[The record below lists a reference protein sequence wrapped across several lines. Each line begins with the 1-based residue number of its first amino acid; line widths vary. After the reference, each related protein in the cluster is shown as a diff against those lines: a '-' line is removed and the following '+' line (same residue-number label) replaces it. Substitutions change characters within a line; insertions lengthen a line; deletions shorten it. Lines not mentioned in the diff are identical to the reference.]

1 MCHIDFRLTYHNF
14 LSLLS
19 VIFYQHECVRFKRS
33 VKSIKRILKR
43 QTAWL
48 QDTEATLLSLLE
60 KKILERYEKECSSAE
75 RLMGM
80 IEEKIESA
88 QSIRCQWLLAP
99 DVIAVVKNVLLT
111 PPEPS
116 TVIPVVERCDNDKL
130 NEIQINALE
139 VWINSV
145 ALGGLVLE
153 EDLHSLLDR
162 GLSVI
167 GPFGTKTLH
176 SEGTLEHLTLPKKW
190 RDLEYSS
197 STSSSSSLLK
207 STKQPSINTGKHS
220 SHFEGIRKFVVKRE
234 KVNGI
239 DEYTGTMSVDS
250 ILNILRGKL
259 PLS

>member
-1 MCHIDFRLTYHNF
+1 
-14 LSLLS
+14 
-19 VIFYQHECVRFKRS
+19 
-33 VKSIKRILKR
+33 
-43 QTAWL
+43 
-48 QDTEATLLSLLE
+48 
-60 KKILERYEKECSSAE
+60 
-75 RLMGM
+75 M

-99 DVIAVVKNVLLT
+99 DVIAVVKNVLLV

-116 TVIPVVERCDNDKL
+116 TVIPIVERCDNDKL

-139 VWINSV
+139 VWINSM
-145 ALGGLVLE
+145 ALGGFVLE
-153 EDLHSLLDR
+153 EDLYSLLDR

-167 GPFGTKTLH
+167 GPFGTRTLH
-176 SEGTLEHLTLPKKW
+176 SEGLFEHLTFPKKW
-190 RDLEYSS
+190 RDLEH
-197 STSSSSSLLK
+197 SSSSSSPSTLSK
-207 STKQPSINTGKHS
+207 STNQPSINTGKHS

-239 DEYTGTMSVDS
+239 DEFTGTMSVDS